1 MRTVCRQLKLSFNT
15 KTANYRQIHEAVVAG
30 SLSQIALHQERG
42 RYQGARNLQM
52 AIFPGSG
59 LKKATPKWLVAAE
72 VVETRRVFA
81 RCVGGIEA
89 KWVESHAEHLVKRS
103 FSDPVWSLKRGEVVA
118 YEKVTLYGLTL
129 VERRARS
136 YTSVDLS
143 LIHISEPTRPY

>member
-1 MRTVCRQLKLSFNT
+1 M
-15 KTANYRQIHEAVVAG
+15 
-30 SLSQIALHQERG
+30 
-42 RYQGARNLQM
+42 
-52 AIFPGSG
+52 
-59 LKKATPKWLVAAE
+59 AAE

-136 YTSVDLS
+136 YTSVDPVLCRD
-143 LIHISEPTRPY
+143 LFLREGLVHGAIQPPPEFLTYNLERVAWVQDQEAKGVVAIL